1 MIRGMPK
8 TLGWLASELG
18 GEILGN
24 PEIEIRR
31 VVHPSYA
38 EDEHDLAL
46 VYSAS
51 VAPIVKERAVQTA
64 LVPLQPDVPGIPN
77 QLKVARPRVTL
88 ARLLEIFAR
97 PPWVGPGVH
106 PSAVIDP
113 TAQLANDVRIG
124 PNCSV
129 GRGAKIASGTQLIA
143 GVHIGAEVEIGSDC
157 RFFAGV
163 CVWRSGADRRPRHH
177 QSQRRHRQRRLQ
189 FPNRRTRQRRA
200 RAADRQSAAN

>member
-1 MIRGMPK
+1 MRAMAK
-8 TLGWLASELG
+8 TLGWLATQLDAEL
-18 GEILGN
+18 LGN
-24 PEIEIRR
+24 PEVEIRR

-51 VAPIVKERAVQTA
+51 VAPIVQARSIQTA

-97 PPWVGPGVH
+97 PPFAVDGVH

-113 TAQLANDVRIG
+113 TAQLAPDVRIG
-124 PNCSV
+124 PNCWV
-129 GRGAKIASGTQLIA
+129 GPNAKIGAKTCPTTST
-143 GVHIGAEVEIGSDC
+143 VM
-157 RFFAGV
+157 
-163 CVWRSGADRRPRHH
+163 
-177 QSQRRHRQRRLQ
+177 
-189 FPNRRTRQRRA
+189 
-200 RAADRQSAAN
+200 